1 MKIYKPFTYSFSL
14 LLVLSCGKGLST
26 RNSINA
32 SETIKSQSVPHLGE
46 NDEPLGKYQA
56 NSFVVSCGSGCA
68 MTYIVRKIIKEK
80 AGYTVTFSVDMYIDE
95 RLSDQ
100 YDETYSFIFDRNHKI
115 NKIVAEDTQQ
125 NVLKTLPTGARRSFL
140 DFSQTLAAASGER
153 QVRGHL
159 KFSRSIIPYQQKINP
174 AKASYKKM
182 VAGGIKGLAEFACN
196 HTQIRYIPF
205 DKIGKAELILI
216 PMDCGDAVYRY
227 YLISIYDKAV
237 VSSLYVEGE
246 LHEPENDVVVEKT
259 SFKIDKNSVLTV
271 KTENEN
277 FELGANN
284 EKKFKVS
291 NAAEILEIK

>member
-1 MKIYKPFTYSFSL
+1 MYKPLTYSFSL
-14 LLVLSCGKGLST
+14 LLFLSCEKGLST
-26 RNSINA
+26 RNSINV
-32 SETIKSQSVPHLGE
+32 SETITSQSVPHLGE
-46 NDEPLGKYQA
+46 SNEPLGKSQT

-68 MTYIVRKIIKEK
+68 MTYIVRKILKEK

-100 YDETYSFIFDRNHKI
+100 FDETYSFIFDRNHRIYKI
-115 NKIVAEDTQQ
+115 ISEGTQQ
-125 NVLKTLPTGARRSFL
+125 NVLKTLPAAARRSFL
-140 DFSQTLAAASGER
+140 DFSQTLAAVSGEK
-153 QVRGHL
+153 QVKGHL
-159 KFSRSIIPYQQKINP
+159 EFSRSVIPYQQKINP

-182 VAGGIKGLAEFACN
+182 VAGSIKGLAEFACGR
-196 HTQIRYIPF
+196 TQIRYIPF

-246 LHEPENDVVVEKT
+246 LHEPENDEVVEKT
-259 SFKIDKNSVLTV
+259 SFTIDKNSVLTV

-277 FELGANN
+277 FELGANK

>member
-1 MKIYKPFTYSFSL
+1 M
-14 LLVLSCGKGLST
+14 
-26 RNSINA
+26 
-32 SETIKSQSVPHLGE
+32 IKSQSVPHLGE
-46 NDEPLGKYQA
+46 NDEPLGKYQT

-68 MTYIVRKIIKEK
+68 MTYIVKKIIKEK
-80 AGYTVTFSVDMYIDE
+80 AGYTVIFGVDMYINE

-115 NKIVAEDTQQ
+115 NKIVSEDTQQ
-125 NVLKTLPTGARRSFL
+125 NVLKTLPTAARRSFL
-140 DFSQTLAAASGER
+140 DFSQTLAAASGEK
-153 QVRGHL
+153 QVREHL
-159 KFSRSIIPYQQKINP
+159 EFSSSLIPYQQKINP
-174 AKASYKKM
+174 AKAFYKKM
-182 VAGGIKGLAEFACN
+182 AVGSIKGLAEFACN
-196 HTQIRYIPF
+196 HMQIRYIPF

-216 PMDCGDAVYRY
+216 PMDCGGAVYRY
-227 YLISIYDKAV
+227 YLISIYNKAV

-259 SFKIDKNSVLTV
+259 SFTIDKNSVLTV